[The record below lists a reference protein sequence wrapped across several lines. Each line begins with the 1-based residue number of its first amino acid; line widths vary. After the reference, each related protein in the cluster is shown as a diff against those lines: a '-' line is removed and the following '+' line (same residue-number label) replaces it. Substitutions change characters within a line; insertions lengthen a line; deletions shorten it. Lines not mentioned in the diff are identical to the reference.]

1 LRSNWQPSTFGVSP
15 FGNIKPIRQ
24 LLNLAVLSVLYPP
37 ALLANPEVGQVIHG
51 QVSIDTATEGVT
63 TITNSPNAIIHWQD
77 FSIAENEITRFVQ
90 ENGQSAVLNRIIGEN
105 PSTILGELASNGK
118 VFLINPNGIVF
129 GAGATVDTQGLL
141 ASSLNLSDQDFLSG
155 NYHFSA
161 GSTAGNIVNEGIIH
175 AGKDGNILLIAPS
188 ITNNGIIKSEG
199 GKITLAAGQELTI
212 TDLDNPS
219 IRFQITAPNN
229 SVVNIGKLLT
239 EGGAVN
245 VFANS
250 IYHSGEINAD
260 SVKVDSKG
268 NVVLVAEQD
277 ITLAAGSKIS
287 ANNSQGDAGNV
298 QVESKTGTTI
308 AAGNISAES
317 QAYGQGGKISLL
329 GEQVGVVG
337 SARVNASGDNGGG
350 QILVGGDQQGKNSAI
365 HNAKATFLSTSGEL
379 KADAKSSGNGGKI
392 IVWADKTTR
401 AYGSISAKG
410 GQFGGNGG
418 FVETSGAWLDT
429 SGIQVNAAANHGLNG
444 QWLFD
449 TNNIAIQAG
458 NNDLVKNTP
467 DWTTEDNNS
476 VVTSTSI
483 ENALNNGT
491 SVSITS
497 GSAGS
502 NNQVG
507 DITVNS
513 AINKSAGGD
522 ASLSLFAQNNI
533 VINAAIKSSFGKL
546 NLDLSPS
553 GSGKTFI
560 KSLLDLNFGSLTLN
574 GDSNLS
580 AIATIA
586 NASINL
592 PSLSNA
598 VFDGILKNI
607 NGIQLDSNSA
617 LTINHSNNHFNGRIN
632 NHGTLTINNNFTI
645 DELGNYGGI
654 INGSGN
660 LTVSN
665 LFDFYSGTL
674 AGSGLFTTATGSST
688 HLAVSDTAFLDKNWN
703 NYGTIYWQNLSD
715 VSVNSSNNVVFNN
728 QQGGALNISG
738 VTSRHLSMA
747 VFNNR
752 GNVNLTDGVLKIDGA
767 GTDTGS
773 YQASG
778 NGTLTFQNNTR
789 NFFGTALNSQN
800 QVNFVNG
807 NYTFF
812 GGSIYNATNTVIND
826 AKVTFSTGTDINL
839 PNLTLFQSTLSGADT
854 ISVSDTFILHSGE
867 LRGIRDLITT
877 NTATT
882 TLADLG
888 DVVLNRSWHNFGTI
902 NWINGNSI
910 DSGVGSLNNEI
921 TGVINIS
928 ANNVPTPRLAAYG
941 FNNDGLVNLTDG
953 TLQIYSLGN
962 DTGSYSVS
970 GTGHLQFID
979 GDRNFNNG
987 AVINSTSAIDFI
999 NDGVFF
1005 RNGSQLNTQHLLI
1018 DGGNVRINTGSNVA
1032 LASLTLTNNAQ
1043 LQSSDFIE
1051 ITDNFTFDS
1060 GIFTGA
1066 GKLATQNTSH
1076 TFLNDG
1082 NALVNKN
1089 WDNYGTVD
1097 FSGSSPLARLVAGID
1112 PTQFQVRTWNNYGL
1126 LNWFGDVTAA
1136 NPLGKL
1142 VILTNQSTGIFNIS
1156 NTTSEYREL
1165 SLAAFNNAGTV
1176 NLSSGGLTIASDGAN
1191 TGTYNVTGNG
1201 QLQFAEGSRSFNSGS
1216 HITSANA
1223 VNFSDGINNF
1233 NRGADYDAPETIID
1247 GAIVNF
1253 NTNMNLAE
1261 LTMNDGI
1268 LNSNGN
1274 LQVNGA
1280 FTWSGGNLTG
1290 PGQFD
1295 FNNGFNYSDGL
1306 MLATGTINI
1315 KDFSSDL
1322 LLPAMPAIT
1331 RLNAQ
1336 TTGNLHL
1343 LGDIN
1348 ASGNGSAIQL
1358 SSLQAFDNL
1367 SDAQLTA
1374 ANGRWL
1380 IYANNPSSS
1389 DLGILS
1395 TDFKHYGCAALAG
1408 NCNDGFNIANATGN
1422 GVLYDIIPLLTVT
1435 PNNITSTYGNKVNFT
1450 TNYTGFIDGDNLQSA
1465 GISGNAVYGI
1475 SGSISGAGY
1484 HNARLHDVSYL
1495 SGLANK
1501 LGYKIID
1508 NSASINEWAITPRNL
1523 GITANPSEK
1532 LVGATDPA
1540 LTYQSNGLLAGD
1552 DISGGLT
1559 RNTGED
1565 AGIYDILLGS
1575 VSAGSNYLI
1584 DYTGA
1589 NFKINA
1595 ETDVPTAPVQTYIA
1609 VQQNDQ
1615 QVLSQQLLLNGEI
1628 DGTKST
1634 ANDQGGNSSSS
1645 LPEKTKPRALKQCQ

>member
-1 LRSNWQPSTFGVSP
+1 M
-15 FGNIKPIRQ
+15 
-24 LLNLAVLSVLYPP
+24 LYPP
-37 ALLANPEVGQVIHG
+37 ALLANPEGAQVLNG
-51 QVSIDTATEGVT
+51 QVSIDTTTAGVT
-63 TITNSPNAIIHWQD
+63 TITNSPNAIIHWQN

-317 QAYGQGGKISLL
+317 QAHGQGGKISLL

-337 SARVNASGDNGGG
+337 SVRVNASGDSGGG
-350 QILVGGDQQGKNSAI
+350 QILVGGDLQGKNPAI

-379 KADAKSSGNGGKI
+379 KADAKSSGNGGKV

-429 SGIQVNAAANHGLNG
+429 SGIQVNAASNHGLSG
-444 QWLFD
+444 QWLLD
-449 TNNIAIQAG
+449 PNNITIQAQG
-458 NNDLVKNTP
+458 NNAYVKNAP
-467 DWTTEDNNS
+467 DWTTENDNA
-476 VVTSTSI
+476 VVTTASI
-483 ENALNNGT
+483 EAALNNGT

-497 GSAGS
+497 GSAG
-502 NNQVG
+502 NNSQVG

-522 ASLSLFAQNNI
+522 ASLSLFAQHNI

-560 KSLLDLNFGSLTLN
+560 NSLLDLNFGSLTLN
-574 GDSNLS
+574 GDSSLS

-598 VFDGILKNI
+598 VFDGILQNI
-607 NGIQLDSNSA
+607 NGMQLDSNSV

-645 DELGNYGGI
+645 DELGNYGGT

-665 LFDFYSGTL
+665 LFDFDSGTL
-674 AGSGLFTTATGSST
+674 AGSGLFTTDTRSST
-688 HLAVSDTAFLDKNWN
+688 HLAVSDTVFLDKNWN
-703 NYGTIYWQNLSD
+703 NFGTIYWQNLGD

-738 VTSRHLSMA
+738 ATSRHLNMA

-752 GNVNLTDGVLKIDGA
+752 GSVNLADGTLKIDGA
-767 GTDTGS
+767 GNDTGS
-773 YQASG
+773 YQASDT
-778 NGTLTFQNNTR
+778 GTLTFQNNTR
-789 NFFGTALNSQN
+789 NFVSAALNSQS

-812 GGSIYNATNTVIND
+812 TGSSYSATNTLISD
-826 AKVTFSTGTDINL
+826 AKVTFSTGTDISL
-839 PNLTLFQSTLSGADT
+839 PNLTIYQGILAGGDAIT
-854 ISVSDTFILHSGE
+854 VSDNFVFHSGE
-867 LRGIRDLITT
+867 LGGISDLTTT

-882 TLADLG
+882 TLADQG
-888 DVVLNRSWHNFGTI
+888 NVILNRNWNNFGTI
-902 NWINGNSI
+902 NWLNGNSI

-928 ANNVPTPRLAAYG
+928 TNNTPTPRLAAYG

-970 GTGHLQFID
+970 GTGHLQFIN
-979 GDRNFNNG
+979 GDRNFNSG
-987 AVINSTSAIDFI
+987 AVINSTSAVDFI

-1032 LASLTLTNNAQ
+1032 LASLTLSNNAQ

-1051 ITDNFTFDS
+1051 ITDNFTFNS
-1060 GIFTGA
+1060 GIFIGS

-1076 TFLNDG
+1076 TILNDG
-1082 NALVNKN
+1082 NALVNKD

-1097 FSGSSPLARLVAGID
+1097 FSGSNSLAPVVARINLTQYPVRL
-1112 PTQFQVRTWNNYGL
+1112 WNNYGL
-1126 LNWFGDVTAA
+1126 LNWFGDVTAT
-1136 NPLGKL
+1136 NPFGKL
-1142 VILTNQSTGIFNIS
+1142 IILNNQATGIFNIS

-1176 NLSSGGLTIASDGAN
+1176 NLSSGGLIIASDGVN
-1191 TGTYNVTGNG
+1191 RGSYNVSGNG
-1201 QLQFAEGSRSFNSGS
+1201 QLQFGEGSRSFNNGS
-1216 HITSANA
+1216 QITSANA
-1223 VNFSDGINNF
+1223 VNFSNGINNF
-1233 NRGADYDAPETIID
+1233 NRGAGYDAPETIID

-1261 LTMNDGI
+1261 LTLNDGI

-1280 FTWSGGNLTG
+1280 FTWSGGNLAG

-1295 FNNGFNYSDGL
+1295 FNNGFNYSSGL

-1367 SDAQLTA
+1367 TDAQLTA

-1395 TDFKHYGCAALAG
+1395 TDFKHYGCGAFAN
-1408 NCNDGFNIANATGN
+1408 NCNDSFSVANATGN
-1422 GVLYDIIPLLTVT
+1422 GVLYSITPLLTVT
-1435 PNNITSTYGNKVNFT
+1435 PNTLTSTYGNKVNFSVS
-1450 TNYTGFIDGDNLQSA
+1450 YAGFIDGDNELTA

-1475 SGSISGAGY
+1475 DGDISGAGY
-1484 HNARLHDVSYL
+1484 HVAGLHNVSYL

-1501 LGYKIID
+1501 LGYEFRD
-1508 NSASINEWAITPRNL
+1508 NFKSLDEWTITPRNL

-1532 LVGATDPA
+1532 LVGATDPE

-1552 DISGGLT
+1552 NISGGLT

-1584 DYTGA
+1584 DYIGA

-1634 ANDQGGNSSSS
+1634 ANDQGGNSSSN

>member
-1 LRSNWQPSTFGVSP
+1 M
-15 FGNIKPIRQ
+15 
-24 LLNLAVLSVLYPP
+24 LYPP
-37 ALLANPEVGQVIHG
+37 ALLANPEGAQVLNG
-51 QVSIDTATEGVT
+51 QVSIDTTTAGVT
-63 TITNSPNAIIHWQD
+63 TITNSPNAIIHWQN

-129 GAGATVDTQGLL
+129 GAGATIDTQGLL

-199 GKITLAAGQELTI
+199 GKITLAAGQELTV

-317 QAYGQGGKISLL
+317 QAHGQGGKISLL

-350 QILVGGDQQGKNSAI
+350 QILVGGDRQGKNPAI

-379 KADAKSSGNGGKI
+379 KADAKTSGNGGKV
-392 IVWADKTTR
+392 IVWADKSTR
-401 AYGSISAKG
+401 AYGSISTKG
-410 GQFGGNGG
+410 GQFGGDGG

-429 SGIQVNAAANHGLNG
+429 SGIQVNAAANHGQNG
-444 QWLFD
+444 QWLLD
-449 TNNIAIQAG
+449 PNNITIQAQG
-458 NNDLVKNTP
+458 NNAFVKNAP
-467 DWTTEDNNS
+467 DWTTENDNA
-476 VVTSTSI
+476 VVTTASI
-483 ENALNNGT
+483 EAALNNGT

-497 GSAGS
+497 GSAG
-502 NNQVG
+502 NNSQVG

-513 AINKSAGGD
+513 TINKSAGGD
-522 ASLSLFAQNNI
+522 ANLSLFAQHNI

-560 KSLLDLNFGSLTLN
+560 NNLLDLNFGSLTLN
-574 GDSNLS
+574 SDSSLS

-598 VFDGILKNI
+598 VFDGILQNI
-607 NGIQLDSNSA
+607 NGIQLDSNSV

-645 DELGNYGGI
+645 DELGNYGGT

-665 LFDFYSGTL
+665 LFDFDSGTL
-674 AGSGLFTTATGSST
+674 AGSGLFTTDTRSFT

-703 NYGTIYWQNLSD
+703 NYGTIYWQNLND

-728 QQGGALNISG
+728 QQGGVLNISG
-738 VTSRHLSMA
+738 ATSRHLNMA

-752 GNVNLTDGVLKIDGA
+752 GSVNLTDGSLKIDGS
-767 GTDTGS
+767 GSDTGS

-778 NGTLTFQNNTR
+778 NGVLTFQNNVR
-789 NFFGTALNSQN
+789 NFVGAELNSQN

-812 GGSIYNATNTVIND
+812 SGGSYNATNTLISD
-826 AKVTFSTGTDINL
+826 AKVTFSTGSDINL
-839 PNLTLFQSTLSGADT
+839 PNLTIFQGTLAGADA
-854 ISVSDTFILHSGE
+854 ISVSNTFVFHSGE
-867 LRGIRDLITT
+867 LAGVSGLTTT

-888 DVVLNRSWHNFGTI
+888 NVILNKNWHNLGTI
-902 NWINGNSI
+902 NWLNGNSI
-910 DSGVGSLNNEI
+910 DSGVGSLNNSI

-928 ANNVPTPRLAAYG
+928 TNNTPTPRLATYG

-953 TLQIYSLGN
+953 NLQIYSLGN
-962 DTGSYSVS
+962 DSGSYSVS
-970 GTGHLQFID
+970 GTGHLQFIN

-999 NDGVFF
+999 NDLVFF
-1005 RNGSQLNTQHLLI
+1005 RTGSQLNTQQLLI
-1018 DGGNVRINTGSNVA
+1018 DGGNVHINTGDNVA
-1032 LASLTLTNNAQ
+1032 LSSLTLTNNAQ
-1043 LQSSDFIE
+1043 LQSADFIE
-1051 ITDNFTFDS
+1051 ITDNFTFNS
-1060 GIFTGA
+1060 GIFTGS
-1066 GKLATQNTSH
+1066 GKLATQNASH
-1076 TFLNDG
+1076 TILNDG
-1082 NALVNKN
+1082 NALVNKD

-1097 FSGSSPLARLVAGID
+1097 FSSSTPLTPLVPELRLSLI
-1112 PTQFQVRTWNNYGL
+1112 PFPIKHWNNYSV
-1126 LNWFGDVTAA
+1126 LNWFGYVTAA
-1136 NPLGKL
+1136 NPFGKL
-1142 VILTNQSTGIFNIS
+1142 VVLNNQAAGVFNIS

-1176 NLSSGGLTIASDGAN
+1176 NLSSGGLTIASDGVN
-1191 TGTYNVTGNG
+1191 TGSYNVTGNG
-1201 QLQFAEGSRSFNSGS
+1201 RLQFGEGSRSFNSGS

-1223 VNFSDGINNF
+1223 VNFSDGLNNF

-1274 LQVNGA
+1274 VQVNGA
-1280 FTWSGGNLTG
+1280 FKWSGGNLTG

-1315 KDFSSDL
+1315 KDFSSGI
-1322 LLPAMPAIT
+1322 LLPAMPSIT
-1331 RLNAQ
+1331 RLKAE
-1336 TTGNLHL
+1336 TTGGIHL

-1348 ASGNGSAIQL
+1348 ASGSGNAIQL
-1358 SSLQAFDNL
+1358 SSLRSFDNL
-1367 SDAQLTA
+1367 FDAQLSA

-1380 IYANNPSSS
+1380 IYADKPNSSY
-1389 DLGILS
+1389 LGILT
-1395 TDFKHYGCAALAG
+1395 TDFKHYGCAALAS
-1408 NCNDGFNIANATGN
+1408 NCNDGFSIDATAGN
-1422 GVLYDIIPLLTVT
+1422 GILYSTIPLLRVT
-1435 PNNITSTYGNKVNFT
+1435 PNTLTSTYGDKVNFSVS
-1450 TNYTGFIDGDNLQSA
+1450 YAGFIDGDNELTA

-1475 SGSISGAGY
+1475 DGDISGAGY
-1484 HNARLHDVSYL
+1484 HVVGLHNVSYL

-1501 LGYKIID
+1501 LGYEFRD
-1508 NSASINEWAITPRNL
+1508 NFKSLDEWAITPRNL

-1552 DISGGLT
+1552 NISGGLS

-1565 AGIYDILLGS
+1565 VGIYDILLGS

-1634 ANDQGGNSSSS
+1634 ANDQGGNSSSNS
-1645 LPEKTKPRALKQCQ
+1645 PEKNKSHALKQCQ